1 MNRIHGSII
10 TTVVV
15 FTNYSNITI
24 IIHELNST
32 SSNYT
37 YQVHCWYLHNHNIT
51 VAVAVSVAVTVTVII
66 FIKPV
71 NKLLS
76 QEQLIL
82 STNFLLLNLVYT
94 TVCYEIFVRFSSLH
108 IKSIHMNADFIMT
121 IMHAESIVFST
132 HHDEKHTPANNF
144 KKLVVAC

>member
-1 MNRIHGSII
+1 MSSTQLLQ
-10 TTVVV
+10 TTRTRYQYTAGI
-15 FTNYSNITI
+15 FTATTLQSQSQSQFS
-24 IIHELNST
+24 HS
-32 SSNYT
+32 
-37 YQVHCWYLHNHNIT
+37 HNIHIT
-51 VAVAVSVAVTVTVII
+51 VYN
-66 FIKPV
+66 IKPV
-71 NKLLS
+71 NKLQS

-82 STNFLLLNLVYT
+82 STNFLLINLVYT